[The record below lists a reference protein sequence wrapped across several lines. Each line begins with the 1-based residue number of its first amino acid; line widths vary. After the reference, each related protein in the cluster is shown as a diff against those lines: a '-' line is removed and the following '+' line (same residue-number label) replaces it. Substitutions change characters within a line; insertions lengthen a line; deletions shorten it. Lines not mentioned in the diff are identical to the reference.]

1 MHGNI
6 FTMPDP
12 ENDQIA
18 SPGPAGAGM
27 GTGTGM
33 GMGMGMGTA
42 AGESNVTPP
51 APQRP
56 VRAVLVLFVV
66 AIVLLPLAFLLTL
79 REIDSR
85 QMRLGAEEIA
95 RIVTGI
101 RGDHATHVVERLQAS
116 GGQAVLSERC
126 KEVHGGI
133 PIPATPEMERVP
145 VQILAA
151 GLGA

>member
-1 MHGNI
+1 
-6 FTMPDP
+6 
-12 ENDQIA
+12 
-18 SPGPAGAGM
+18 M
-27 GTGTGM
+27 GTGTGI
-33 GMGMGMGTA
+33 GTA
-42 AGESNVTPP
+42 AGASDVTPP

-56 VRAVLVLFVV
+56 VRAVLVLFGV

-85 QMRLGAEEIA
+85 YMRLGAEEIA
-95 RIVTGI
+95 RIVTGSP
-101 RGDHATHVVERLQAS
+101 DDYATHVVERLQAS

-126 KEVHGGI
+126 KEVHGDV

-151 GLGA
+151 GPGA